1 MFIAVGDEGG
11 QGVHVSML
19 DHRDL
24 IRLKERMREDQVQTL
39 YKDRKSKQTL
49 KSALFASVRI
59 SIAYT

>member
-24 IRLKERMREDQVQTL
+24 IRLKERTRVFIKTRNQNEPFLRVL
-39 YKDRKSKQTL
+39 FDRVSIT
-49 KSALFASVRI
+49 
-59 SIAYT
+59 IAYM

>member
-24 IRLKERMREDQVQTL
+24 IRLKERTRKDQIQTL
-39 YKDRKSKQTL
+39 YKDRKSKRTL
-49 KSALFASVRI
+49 KALFASVKI
-59 SIAYT
+59 SIA